1 MKIAIIEDEIPAL
14 KRITK
19 MIAEV
24 APEADIIGTAD
35 SIEAAVELFRTHNDI
50 QLVLMDIELA
60 DGQSFEIF
68 KQVEV
73 TCPVIFTTAYDEFAL
88 KAFKVNS
95 IDYLLKPIDKNELK
109 EAILKFKKLHDA
121 PPKTNYEE
129 QFRLLIHE
137 LKGEKQESY
146 KNRFLLKSGTK
157 YISIAA
163 SDIAYCYVHD
173 KLVYLVQRKG
183 TKHILDYS
191 LDELS
196 RMLDPRHFF
205 QMNRQVIASYES
217 IQSIHS
223 YFNGKLK
230 IELQPILDEEVIVS
244 REKAAEFK
252 EWLDGN

>member
-1 MKIAIIEDEIPAL
+1 MKIVIIEDEVPAL
-14 KRITK
+14 NRIRK

-24 APEADIIGTAD
+24 APEAHVIGTAD
-35 SIEAAVELFRTHNDI
+35 SIEAAVELFSTHQNI
-50 QLVLMDIELA
+50 QLALMDIELA

-95 IDYLLKPIDKNELK
+95 LDYLLKPIDKNELK
-109 EAILKFKKLHDA
+109 EAIMKFKKLHDN
-121 PPKTNYEE
+121 PVKMNYEE

-137 LKGEKQESY
+137 LRGEKQESY
-146 KNRFLLKSGTK
+146 KDRFLLKSGTK
-157 YISIAA
+157 YISIAS
-163 SDIAYCYVHD
+163 SDIAYCYVYD

-196 RMLDPRHFF
+196 KMLNPQHFF
-205 QMNRQVIASYES
+205 QVNRQVIASYES
-217 IQSIHS
+217 IQSVHS

-230 IELQPILDEEVIVS
+230 LELQPVLDEEVVVS